1 MDVGFLLLPNRANG
15 PSSSIDQPLIG
26 TIDGSHPI
34 VIKDMAV
41 KIEAGWKKLLAQ
53 EQQQVKQEGRCP
65 LLRVAYSCLTS
76 GNLESK
82 ADVRSKKRKAEA
94 PAGTSKTAATF
105 NAAQPTGGAGAPPAT
120 KKAAV
125 ATATGTKAVRR
136 DSLNTGPSTTSA
148 STVAATG
155 AVSAKPVQS
164 DSSFFS
170 AKPKAK
176 LPSFRKKPVAV
187 ASTVKTEGE
196 GESKIAQPQAQLP
209 NDYNP
214 FADALKA
221 VRKGSPVV
229 PPNSTPNQ
237 GTAVGPGEKVAAI
250 SAKTGKPKKV
260 VRFRPDGELEM
271 VKFIERAIYDDDIPG
286 GTVSDLLLRLHG
298 FVIDLG

>member
-1 MDVGFLLLPNRANG
+1 MEKALSARATTGQDRRFVSLP
-15 PSSSIDQPLIG
+15 L
-26 TIDGSHPI
+26 
-34 VIKDMAV
+34 
-41 KIEAGWKKLLAQ
+41 
-53 EQQQVKQEGRCP
+53 P
-65 LLRVAYSCLTS
+65 LLGMTSSYLTD
-76 GNLESK
+76 GNLEPK

-94 PAGTSKTAATF
+94 PAGKTTATSNISQSAS
-105 NAAQPTGGAGAPPAT
+105 GAGAPPPA

-125 ATATGTKAVRR
+125 ATATGTKAIRR
-136 DSLNTGPSTTSA
+136 DSLNNGPSSTGA
-148 STVAATG
+148 STTVAAAG

-176 LPSFRKKPVAV
+176 LPSFRKKPVSI
-187 ASTVKTEGE
+187 ASGVKTEGE
-196 GESKIAQPQAQLP
+196 GETKIAQPQAQLP
-209 NDYNP
+209 SDYNP

-229 PPNSTPNQ
+229 PPSSTPNQ
-237 GTAVGPGEKVAAI
+237 GTTIGSGEKMPAV

-286 GTVSDLLLRLHG
+286 GTVSDLLRFHRL
-298 FVIDLG
+298 VIDLANVLMV

>member
-1 MDVGFLLLPNRANG
+1 
-15 PSSSIDQPLIG
+15 
-26 TIDGSHPI
+26 
-34 VIKDMAV
+34 MAV

-53 EQQQVKQEGRCP
+53 EQQQAKAEGSCRSP
-65 LLRVAYSCLTS
+65 LSLLGLASSCLTT
-76 GNLESK
+76 GDDLESK

-94 PAGTSKTAATF
+94 PAGNSKTTSTS
-105 NAAQPTGGAGAPPAT
+105 NAAQPTSGAGAPPAT

-136 DSLNTGPSTTSA
+136 DSLNTGPSSTT
-148 STVAATG
+148 AAALTG
-155 AVSAKPVQS
+155 AVSAGASAKPVQS

-176 LPSFRKKPVAV
+176 LPSFRKKPVAA
-187 ASTVKTEGE
+187 ASNVKTEGE
-196 GESKIAQPQAQLP
+196 GQNKIAQPQAQLP
-209 NDYNP
+209 SDYNP

-229 PPNSTPNQ
+229 PPVSTPNQ
-237 GTAVGPGEKVAAI
+237 ANGAGSSEKAPAI
-250 SAKTGKPKKV
+250 STKTGMPKKV

-286 GTVSDLLLRLHG
+286 GTVSNLLLRLNG
-298 FVIDLG
+298 SGIEG